1 MWRLAESFLAVVVRV
16 FRVWLIYILS
26 PAQLLDAKLLLNKT
40 LRNYLRETLLH
51 VWIWWIVSWD
61 YGRQSAILVEQ

>member
-1 MWRLAESFLAVVVRV
+1 MWRLAESFIAVVVRV
-16 FRVWLIYILS
+16 WLIFILS

-51 VWIWWIVSWD
+51 VCIWWIISWD